1 MKPLTQRQ
9 AEILKLIQSFVEDTG
24 FPPTRS
30 DIARALNFKSTNAAE
45 DHLRALE
52 RKGHIKIARGTP
64 RGIQLLKNSGL
75 PVVGRVA
82 AGQPILSE
90 EHIQTRVQ
98 VEQSL
103 FKPAAD
109 YLLKVKGSSMRD
121 IGIQDGD
128 LLAVH
133 ASKEARS
140 GQVIVA
146 RINQEVTVKRLKR
159 KNKEIWLEAE
169 NPDFSNI
176 SINGE
181 RDEFAIEG
189 IAVGIIRNGK
199 IS

>member
-52 RKGHIKIARGTP
+52 RKGHIKIARGTS

>member
-1 MKPLTQRQ
+1 
-9 AEILKLIQSFVEDTG
+9 
-24 FPPTRS
+24 
-30 DIARALNFKSTNAAE
+30 
-45 DHLRALE
+45 
-52 RKGHIKIARGTP
+52 
-64 RGIQLLKNSGL
+64 
-75 PVVGRVA
+75 
-82 AGQPILSE
+82 
-90 EHIQTRVQ
+90 
-98 VEQSL
+98 
-103 FKPAAD
+103 
-109 YLLKVKGSSMRD
+109 MRD